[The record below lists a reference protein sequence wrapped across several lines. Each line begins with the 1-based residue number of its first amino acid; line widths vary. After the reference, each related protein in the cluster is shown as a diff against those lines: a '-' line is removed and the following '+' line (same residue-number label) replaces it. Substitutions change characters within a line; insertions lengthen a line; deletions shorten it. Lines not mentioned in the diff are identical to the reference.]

1 MQQWATVTRGDRQQP
16 LNGTFLCQPYSYEQM
31 AYGNNWN
38 GTAGVA
44 LSSAEYAITSC
55 GGNLVFEDPFS
66 SEEVTCGQAVPP
78 CPDPPCM
85 EVPDSF
91 SSPPTWDAFAD
102 CPTCRSV
109 VTSWADT
116 VALNVACLDALAMGL
131 DTVPGN
137 ELEAIAR
144 WAEIL
149 LSDLDTLNSD
159 EVYLIGYGHALL
171 KESYSDAFA
180 KGQLL
185 RDSTH
190 ALTNDHLALI
200 DAVLS
205 LRIASSTADSL
216 YHRRLYASIDQAQAH
231 RMAGHFGTAVGLI
244 STVLNWVDS
253 AEVELVSRIACLTAI
268 ERALVDST
276 LHWDDLEEAIAGCGP
291 EALMAL
297 QNGRASHTVHKALPA
312 SPPPARTTCTPG
324 IWPNPLMDEAWT
336 EGIGEEPT
344 LVRVIDLGGRTVW
357 QRTITGRAEFPTDLL
372 RPGLYTYSMTTTQ
385 GAFCT
390 GKLVVAR

>member
-16 LNGTFLCQPYSYEQM
+16 LNGTYLCQPYSYDQM

-44 LSSAEYAITSC
+44 LTSAEYAITSC

-102 CPTCRSV
+102 CPTCREV
-109 VTSWADT
+109 ATSWADS
-116 VALNVACLDALAMGL
+116 VALNVACLDAMSMGN

-149 LSDLDTLNSD
+149 LSDLDTLNAS
-159 EVYLIGYGHALL
+159 EVYLIQYGHALL

-185 RDSTH
+185 RDSTDVV
-190 ALTNDHLALI
+190 TNDHLALV
-200 DAVLS
+200 DDVLS
-205 LRIASSTADSL
+205 LRIASSAADSL
-216 YHRRLYASIDQAQAH
+216 YHRRLYASVDRAQAY
-231 RMAGHFGTAVGLI
+231 RMAGYFGTAV
-244 STVLNWVDS
+244 VLLDSILAWVDTG
-253 AEVELVSRIACLTAI
+253 EVELVARIACLSRI
-268 ERALVDST
+268 ERNLADST
-276 LHWDDLEEAIAGCGP
+276 LHWDELEEAMALCDP
-291 EALMAL
+291 AALMVMYSGPVGAT
-297 QNGRASHTVHKALPA
+297 SSKAVPPTPTPPA
-312 SPPPARTTCTPG
+312 SFCSPG
-324 IWPNPLMDEAWT
+324 IVPNPVLDEAWIN
-336 EGIGEEPT
+336 GIGDEPT
-344 LVRVIDLGGRTVW
+344 LVQITDLGGRIAW
-357 QRTITGRAEFPTDLL
+357 QNTIQGAVKLQADLL
-372 RPGLYTYSMTTTQ
+372 RPGLYTYAMSNSR
-385 GAFCT
+385 GGFCI
-390 GKLVVAR
+390 GKLVIAH